1 MKNLKEIKIALTGKM
16 RVGKDTVYKIL
27 RQELTTYAEKNNL
40 KPEVHQIAFGDA
52 LKEYAEALF
61 PDRFEDGKKPR
72 ELFQWFGQTM
82 RQADPDIWVKK
93 AGQKVNQLRPFG
105 NISYYVP
112 PGTTDEEWE
121 ERFAHLPTEHLFAPI
136 ITDLRQP
143 NEYKYA
149 KENDFYIVKITAPDE
164 IRLSRMQSTGDNF
177 TKQSLSHETESHI
190 DTYKVDFTINNYR
203 NDLDNL
209 KEKVKFLVED
219 IMKQEG

>member
-1 MKNLKEIKIALTGKM
+1 MESLREIKIALTGKM
-16 RVGKDTVYKIL
+16 RVGKDTVYKL
-27 RQELTTYAEKNNL
+27 LAQELTTYAEQNNL

-52 LKEYAEALF
+52 LKEYSEALF

-93 AGQKVNQLRPFG
+93 AGQKVSQLRPFG
-105 NISYYVP
+105 DGGSLY
-112 PGTTDEEWE
+112 
-121 ERFAHLPTEHLFAPI
+121 API

-143 NEYKYA
+143 NEYKYC
-149 KENDFYIVKITAPDE
+149 KENDFYIIKITAPDE

-177 TKQSLSHETESHI
+177 TKQSLTHETESHI

-203 NDLDNL
+203 NDLNNL
-209 KEKVKFLVED
+209 KEKVSLLVRD
-219 IMKQEG
+219 IMEQEGHTTCI